1 MYMGHPPPPSQGR
14 RKVCKYGGSISRTM
28 YFELGGVYL
37 HSGQNLGEGPNAPS
51 PLANLVPTA
60 LPSCHHRRREGS
72 WRRRPPGRIDH
83 KKGQGDGY
91 GNNKKTYLGI
101 HSFCKNS
108 IGVNQSRVHT
118 QVLWEMDLLCF
129 SFEQNN
135 YFRGNIYRN
144 YENG

>member
-1 MYMGHPPPPSQGR
+1 MYAVMYMYMGHPPPPSQGR

-28 YFELGGVYL
+28 YFELGGFYL

-60 LPSCHHRRREGS
+60 LPSYHHSCREGS

-91 GNNKKTYLGI
+91 GNNKKNPPRYSFFLQKLNWGKSKQSTYLG
-101 HSFCKNS
+101 F
-108 IGVNQSRVHT
+108 
-118 QVLWEMDLLCF
+118 M
-129 SFEQNN
+129 
-135 YFRGNIYRN
+135 GNRCN
-144 YENG
+144 RFFL